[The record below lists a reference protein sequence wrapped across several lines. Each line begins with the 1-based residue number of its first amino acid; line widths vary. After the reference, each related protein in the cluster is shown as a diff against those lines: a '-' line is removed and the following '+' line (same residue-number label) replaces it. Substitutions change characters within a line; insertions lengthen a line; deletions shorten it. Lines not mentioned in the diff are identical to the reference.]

1 MGSVDFN
8 VIDISAGNG
17 ITILQAEDKKVYVLG
32 DNTYGQI
39 GLGDIANTCE
49 IKEINLGDEIENIS
63 SGVSTHSGLI
73 TKDGFVWHSGTN
85 GSGELGT
92 QDNEDRYE
100 FEKNGETIVITDF
113 DKKYLDKDETTKVNA
128 RLENTFNIKVD
139 LVDDNQDNFH
149 LETEQ
154 SDVVSFNGLEIIPV
168 GYGTA
173 HVRVIHTA
181 SGVEK
186 TIEIIV
192 TMKMES
198 LVQGFRDMD
207 LADGEYRVVV
217 KDQPYVVE
225 LINYYDD
232 MRYSV
237 DAIGDNTK
245 EKTVELGDTS
255 EEYKTLVVKY
265 HKNLTI
271 DEGVTLTARRA
282 VDENGDETD
291 LTYKKGMYI
300 CVLRRHS

>member
-49 IKEINLGDEIENIS
+49 IKEIYLGYEIENIS
-63 SGVSTHSGLI
+63 AGVSTHSGLI

-128 RLENTFNIKVD
+128 RLENTFNLKVD
-139 LVDDNQDNFH
+139 LVDNNQDNFH

-154 SDVVSFNGLEIIPV
+154 SDVVSFNGLEIIPI

-186 TIEIIV
+186 MIEIIV

>member
-1 MGSVDFN
+1 MGSVDFD
-8 VIDISAGNG
+8 VIDISAGLG
-17 ITILQAEDKKVYVLG
+17 MTILQAENKKVYVLG
-32 DNTYGQI
+32 DNSSGQI
-39 GLGDIANTCE
+39 GLGDIANTSE

-63 SGVSTHSGLI
+63 AGFGLHNGLI

-92 QDNEDRYE
+92 QDNEYRYE

-128 RLENTFNIKVD
+128 RLENTFNLKVD

-192 TMKMES
+192 TMKMDS
-198 LVQGFRDMD
+198 IVQGFRDAD
-207 LADGEYRVVV
+207 LED
-217 KDQPYVVE
+217 
-225 LINYYDD
+225 
-232 MRYSV
+232 
-237 DAIGDNTK
+237 
-245 EKTVELGDTS
+245 
-255 EEYKTLVVKY
+255 
-265 HKNLTI
+265 
-271 DEGVTLTARRA
+271 RR
-282 VDENGDETD
+282 
-291 LTYKKGMYI
+291 I
-300 CVLRRHS
+300 

>member
-1 MGSVDFN
+1 MGSVDFD
-8 VIDISAGNG
+8 VIDISAGLG
-17 ITILQAEDKKVYVLG
+17 MTILQAENKKVYVLG
-32 DNTYGQI
+32 DNSSGQI
-39 GLGDIANTCE
+39 GLGDIANTSE

-63 SGVSTHSGLI
+63 AGFGLHNGLI

-128 RLENTFNIKVD
+128 RLENTFNLKVD

-192 TMKMES
+192 TMKMDS
-198 LVQGFRDMD
+198 IVQGFRDAD
-207 LADGEYRVVV
+207 LED
-217 KDQPYVVE
+217 
-225 LINYYDD
+225 
-232 MRYSV
+232 
-237 DAIGDNTK
+237 
-245 EKTVELGDTS
+245 
-255 EEYKTLVVKY
+255 
-265 HKNLTI
+265 
-271 DEGVTLTARRA
+271 RR
-282 VDENGDETD
+282 
-291 LTYKKGMYI
+291 I
-300 CVLRRHS
+300 